1 MDKANESL
9 TKEIVAL
16 INRKQEGG
24 YWDFKQQWHEN
35 KAELLHDI
43 ICLANNLENRDA
55 YIIFGVKDE
64 TCEIVGVNKKDANRK
79 NTAKIVDLL
88 RNGKFFVGDIR
99 PMARVETITI
109 GEKELDILIVE
120 NSHNTPFRL
129 EKDFPN
135 TDKNSQKKK
144 LKTVLAKNVYTRVQ
158 DTNTPINMTADPDK
172 EEKLWRKRFH
182 MDESVYDKTI
192 YYLKKPDDWE
202 ESGVDLSDCYI
213 ASDETKYPN
222 LKLYR
227 RASGGRYYYK
237 YAPEHSIELVDN
249 YYEELCDNY
258 DKDGNGGKSNKMVWL
273 SGSDIGMIVKYL
285 LRDDGIIDK
294 CVVRVNGNVIHEV
307 GILRSFSAIGGIPLI
322 APRQEEVFPAGRS
335 VRVKVNDYGKPL
347 LDEPRG
353 LTLFYI
359 IKGSFDDVIN
369 EFIIDKQRKMC
380 NGSLISK
387 IEYGLKEWDSHFIK
401 FESEDEKDKFVKYIR
416 EKYSN
421 DKLYDEAMENAHSLE
436 DDLNIPSFVDKNK
449 IKAGEAPYKY
459 MQITMSE
466 YKKWQASQKS
476 KRLSESNSYK

>member
-1 MDKANESL
+1 MGNANEVL

-43 ICLANNLENRDA
+43 ICLANNLENHDA
-55 YIIFGVKDE
+55 YLIFGVEDKTCKIIGVSKD
-64 TCEIVGVNKKDANRK
+64 VNKRD
-79 NTAKIVDLL
+79 TVDIVNLL
-88 RNGKFFVGDIR
+88 RSISFVGDIR

-109 GEKELDILIVE
+109 KGKELDVLVVE
-120 NSHNTPFRL
+120 NSHSTPFRL
-129 EKDFPN
+129 GKYYSDSN
-135 TDKNSQKKK
+135 TNDKGEQNT
-144 LKTVLAKNVYTRVQ
+144 KTVWARSTYTRVQ
-158 DTNTPINMTADPDK
+158 DTNTPINRIADPDK

-182 MDESVYDKTI
+182 IDEPIYDKLL
-192 YYLKKPDDWE
+192 YYLSKPDDWIKIGLHGE
-202 ESGVDLSDCYI
+202 DARDVYNYQYSIEY
-213 ASDETKYPN
+213 
-222 LKLYR
+222 
-227 RASGGRYYYK
+227 
-237 YAPEHSIELVDN
+237 SIELVDN
-249 YYEELCDNY
+249 YYEELHDNY
-258 DKDGNGGKSNKMVWL
+258 DKDGNDSKSNKMVWL

-307 GILRSFSAIGGIPLI
+307 GILRSFGAIRGIPLI

-335 VRVKVNDYGKPL
+335 VRAKVNDDGKPL
-347 LDEPRG
+347 LDEPRR

-359 IKGSFDDVIN
+359 VKGSFDDVIN
-369 EFIIDKQRKMC
+369 EFIIDKQRKMY
-380 NGSLISK
+380 NGSLTSK
-387 IEYGLKEWDSHFIK
+387 IEYGLKEWDNYFIK

-421 DKLYDEAMENAHSLE
+421 DKLYDKAMKDTHSLE

-459 MQITMSE
+459 MQIAMSE
-466 YKKWQASQKS
+466 YRKWKEANNSKK
-476 KRLSESNSYK
+476 